1 VHTECTI
8 TAGADAEGV
17 VGGAGHY
24 ALAML
29 DDRQIDAALS
39 DLPGW
44 GRAGESLTKTYTL
57 PGGFSAAVAWV
68 ARLAEIADRA
78 DHHPD
83 VAISW
88 NRVTVSWSTHSA
100 GGITARD
107 VEMAGRTD
115 ALVADG

>member
-1 VHTECTI
+1 MLSDNEI
-8 TAGADAEGV
+8 ETALG
-17 VGGAGHY
+17 
-24 ALAML
+24 
-29 DDRQIDAALS
+29 

-44 GRAGESLTKTYTL
+44 RRDGDALVREVTV
-57 PGGFSAAVAWV
+57 PGGFSDAVAFV
-68 ARLAEIADRA
+68 ARLAAAADEA

-107 VEMAGRTD
+107 LEMAGRTD
-115 ALVADG
+115 EIAAGG